1 MVGVLR
7 NSSQAYPSAPTP
19 AGASFQT
26 WTPRGHAEWRPS
38 PVFLASGGGQ
48 GEIILGACRGED
60 GEELFQ
66 PYQILPVVVLEGAK
80 GLTHAGDHSPQPEGA
95 GGRGD

>member
-1 MVGVLR
+1 MYPGRPGSLVLLFPPQIL
-7 NSSQAYPSAPTP
+7 SGPSFPFYK
-19 AGASFQT
+19 G
-26 WTPRGHAEWRPS
+26 RPS
-38 PVFLASGGGQ
+38 PVFWASGGGQ
-48 GEIILGACRGED
+48 GEVIIGACRGED

-80 GLTHAGDHSPQPEGA
+80 GLTHAGDHSPWPEGA